1 MDSDEIDKPSDD
13 DDDTAWQ
20 VVRPQKRR
28 MVESPKIY
36 SNKRHALNTEP
47 TTSRNYFA
55 SLAKSNDNDEETG
68 ANDNVDNSEPKP
80 PPIMIPCVDDIRLMV
95 KNFLKIIKHDEFTYK
110 SLSGGNIRVMV
121 KTIQSYRILVRY
133 LDDKGINFHTYQLK
147 QERAYRV
154 VVKNLHFS
162 TPTVLI
168 KDAIEEKGHKV
179 RNIVNIKSKVS
190 QNPLPMFYI
199 DLEPAGNNMDIYKIK
214 YLYNAIVQIEA
225 PIKKDDIVQCFRCQ
239 QYGHTKSYCRNNFKC
254 VKCGLNHATLQC
266 TKPANT
272 PPQCANCLKVH
283 TANYKGCQTYQQI
296 LQRKKLS
303 RPSTYGNNAPRDFN
317 IDNTNFP
324 PLDANNLQDN
334 YRCNKDNSYSNTV
347 KNNSKQQPNPFTNI
361 EALLKQQIELTN
373 TLLNMMSALLTKLCN

>member
-1 MDSDEIDKPSDD
+1 MDSGETNELSDD
-13 DDDTAWQ
+13 DDVSWQ
-20 VVRPQKRR
+20 LVRPQKRPL
-28 MVESPKIY
+28 VESPKIH
-36 SNKRHALNTEP
+36 SNKRHAPNSDP
-47 TTSRNYFA
+47 TTSINYFA
-55 SLAKSNDNDEETG
+55 SLAENDDNEEETV
-68 ANDNVDNSEPKP
+68 ANQDMDNSEPKP
-80 PPIMIPCVDDIRLMV
+80 PPIMIPCVDDIRAMV
-95 KNFLKIIKHDEFTYK
+95 NKFSKIIKPDEFTYK

-121 KTIQSYRILVRY
+121 KTIKSYRVLVKY
-133 LDDKGINFHTYQLK
+133 LDDKGINFHTFQLK

-168 KDAIEEKGHKV
+168 QDAIEEKGHKV
-179 RNIVNIKSKVS
+179 RNIVNIKSSVS
-190 QNPLPMFYI
+190 RNPLPMFYI
-199 DLEPAGNNMDIYKIK
+199 DLEPADNNMEIYKIK
-214 YLYNAIVQIEA
+214 HLYNATVQIEA

-239 QYGHTKSYCRNNFKC
+239 QYGHTKSYCRNHFKC
-254 VKCGLNHATLQC
+254 VKCGLNHATAQC

-303 RPSTYGNNAPRDFN
+303 RPSTYGNIPRPDFN
-317 IDNTNFP
+317 INATNFP
-324 PLDANNLQDN
+324 ILQADNQNNN
-334 YRCNKDNSYSNTV
+334 YTCNGNPSYSDAV
-347 KNNSKQQPNPFTNI
+347 KNATKQQFDPFTNI